1 MLGRE
6 VEQHSLF
13 GAHLTVEHLLVRGS
27 FYDVLFREGAR
38 LLSDDD
44 FADCYDVTN
53 GRPSVPPSRMAKLVL
68 LQTYEDLSD
77 REALERMAFDLRWK
91 AILGMEIGEKAV
103 GQSTLVEFRAR
114 LQLHD
119 KMREVFQRC
128 LKLAVQA
135 GLIDPRTVQAVDST
149 AIWGRGAVEDTYNL
163 IGSAVRKLLG
173 ATARHRVKSSA
184 EIAAELVLV
193 LTDPTDPRSLKGRA
207 EIDWDRPEERRAFL
221 TRVVEEA
228 RRLLAATQEDQ
239 KADAATQEAAALLR
253 RILVQDLE
261 VVKRE
266 DAAGG
271 SPPPSPSVL
280 DPGTEVEIRRGVAPD
295 RIVSAGDPEMRC
307 GHKSHDRT
315 WNGYKLHA
323 AVECGSEF
331 ITGVLVSDAHC
342 YDGDAAPQL
351 LAAQLPVGLCPNA
364 LVGDHAY
371 SKPEVR
377 VAVAALGSEMVARVP
392 AAPRLG
398 GCFSKDLFTIDLDAL
413 SVTCPAGVA
422 TTRFRRDQAQRAF
435 VFPGAVCATCA
446 LRTKCT
452 SKKPQAM
459 IETGVGRTL
468 TLHAQEHVLQHARAE
483 QSSPRLR
490 PIFRQRPT
498 IERAL
503 AHLVRLGLRQ
513 ARYKGRAKVEFQ
525 AIATALVANLRRLAA
540 RLAPSPQHRLGDEN
554 ACAY

>member
-1 MLGRE
+1 M
-6 VEQHSLF
+6 
-13 GAHLTVEHLLVRGS
+13 
-27 FYDVLFREGAR
+27 
-38 LLSDDD
+38 
-44 FADCYDVTN
+44 
-53 GRPSVPPSRMAKLVL
+53 
-68 LQTYEDLSD
+68 
-77 REALERMAFDLRWK
+77 
-91 AILGMEIGEKAV
+91 
-103 GQSTLVEFRAR
+103 
-114 LQLHD
+114 
-119 KMREVFQRC
+119 
-128 LKLAVQA
+128 
-135 GLIDPRTVQAVDST
+135 
-149 AIWGRGAVEDTYNL
+149 EDTYNL

-173 ATARHRVKSSA
+173 ATARHRGKKPA
-184 EIAAELVLV
+184 ELAAELVLV

-207 EIDWDRPEERRAFL
+207 EIEWERPEERRAFL

-228 RRLLAATQEDQ
+228 RRLLATTADDQ
-239 KADAATQEAAALLR
+239 KVDAATREAAALLR
-253 RILVQDLE
+253 RILVQDLQ

-266 DAAGG
+266 EDASG
-271 SPPPSPSVL
+271 SPPPSAGVL
-280 DPGTEVEIRRGVAPD
+280 DPGNEVEIRRGVAPD

-323 AVECGSEF
+323 AVECASEF

-351 LAAQLPVGLCPNA
+351 LAAQRPLGLCPNA

-377 VAVAALGSEMVARVP
+377 LAVAALGSEMVARVP

-398 GCFSKDLFTIDLDAL
+398 GCFSKDVFTIDLDAL
-413 SVTCPAGVA
+413 SVTCPAGVV
-422 TTRFRRDQAQRAF
+422 TTRFRRNQAERAF
-435 VFPGAVCATCA
+435 WFAGAVCAMCA
-446 LRTKCT
+446 LRTNCT
-452 SKKPQAM
+452 SKKPEAM

-468 TLHAQEHVLQHARAE
+468 TLHAHEDVLQHARAE

-490 PIFRQRPT
+490 PIFHQRPT

-525 AIATALVANLRRLAA
+525 AFTTALVANLRRLGAT
-540 RLAPSPQHRLGDEN
+540 LAPSPRYPLGREN
-554 ACAY
+554 AFAY